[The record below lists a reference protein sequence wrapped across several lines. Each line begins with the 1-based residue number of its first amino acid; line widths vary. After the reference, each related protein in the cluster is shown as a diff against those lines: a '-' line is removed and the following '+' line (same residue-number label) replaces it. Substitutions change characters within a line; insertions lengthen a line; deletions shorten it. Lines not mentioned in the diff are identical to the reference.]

1 MPLRLLV
8 TGILLVASSGL
19 LAMLA
24 TRLGSEVPASDGR
37 RALAVWG
44 VVAGVVFFAGLWPI
58 RLRAF
63 GKRSLAWVLF
73 IGLAMRAIVL
83 PTAPFLEDDFNR
95 YLWDGAVLAHGFNPF
110 GLAPAEVFPAYGGAA
125 QAALPADLL
134 GTEAEAVLSK
144 ITHPHLTT
152 VYGPVAQA
160 AFAAAHALSP
170 WSMVAWRGVL
180 LVFDGLT
187 MVAVLALLQAL
198 KKPAALAAWYWWNP
212 VLLREVTSS
221 GHMDVIALPLVVAA
235 LLLATRGAA
244 IVSSVALA
252 LAAGVKIWPIVLA
265 PFVGRAT
272 GSRMKLSLIA
282 TMVFVTLSALLW
294 TPALLGMHAD
304 SNGFQ
309 AYALKWYN
317 NDAVFAGTVWIIR
330 SVLGLADLD
339 AIHAPRI
346 ARCVVV
352 GALLLAVVIQAR
364 RLRGDLSDLVQR
376 SLFVLATMF
385 FLIPAQFPWYY
396 LWMLPLLAAT
406 PRASLLAYAAFLPLY
421 YVHYE
426 LPWVVWIEHVPILA
440 WFVGETWASRRRAT
454 VATATVEGG

>member
-1 MPLRLLV
+1 
-8 TGILLVASSGL
+8 
-19 LAMLA
+19 
-24 TRLGSEVPASDGR
+24 
-37 RALAVWG
+37 
-44 VVAGVVFFAGLWPI
+44 
-58 RLRAF
+58 
-63 GKRSLAWVLF
+63 
-73 IGLAMRAIVL
+73 
-83 PTAPFLEDDFNR
+83 
-95 YLWDGAVLAHGFNPF
+95 
-110 GLAPAEVFPAYGGAA
+110 
-125 QAALPADLL
+125 
-134 GTEAEAVLSK
+134 
-144 ITHPHLTT
+144 
-152 VYGPVAQA
+152 
-160 AFAAAHALSP
+160 
-170 WSMVAWRGVL
+170 
-180 LVFDGLT
+180 
-187 MVAVLALLQAL
+187 
-198 KKPAALAAWYWWNP
+198 
-212 VLLREVTSS
+212 
-221 GHMDVIALPLVVAA
+221 
-235 LLLATRGAA
+235 
-244 IVSSVALA
+244 
-252 LAAGVKIWPIVLA
+252 
-265 PFVGRAT
+265 
-272 GSRMKLSLIA
+272 MKLSLIA